1 MIVVFVVDT
10 SPGMALPANS
20 AGLSKLDVSKMC
32 IESTARA
39 LDKRIIDHNR
49 SVFTQRARITE
60 VGRLERFDE
69 YLLLSTSLQQHSGSS
84 VAAQSS
90 CGAGGRLLVGS
101 VEEYGQI
108 NDLTLHPPDRAT
120 FDQELKKLKA
130 AQVDESDN
138 FPDWAGG
145 AVGLSTALS
154 HGLGL
159 LSRYRLTRARIV
171 ENFGMGRLPWADHQ
185 MARLQKTTDDGQH
198 ETVPSPLQ
206 PACLVLLTDG
216 NCLNLPPDK
225 GGGPLSLRFGN
236 MPLREFYREPFR
248 WDQRIF
254 IVHIAEPT
262 SPALHKSLQALC
274 EVTGGAYMRTSS
286 ATSISTKLLSLI
298 SPAQPRRYSIPDPLR
313 LPTMEVSTQTK
324 MDDSPARLYVN
335 GGPVCSFQC
344 LEGTAQNAPS
354 LHRAMLLFAGSSEE
368 TRWIM
373 TNAGTSIQLNSC
385 SQVPIWSIP
394 ETHFPSKKMDNLPPR
409 PSQPLLHYSRNFAQV
424 GALTFDPYFVMKAL
438 HHYEKIQVNIRQLLI
453 DAGAESVTP
462 ISNRMLQRDVYICDW
477 IVGSQD
483 LDGHHANKS
492 GAPRT
497 VPGREHFPV
506 CVRGAGRPSLSG
518 EAADNALNIGILH
531 VPHNWTRLC
540 DENRAEKRY
549 LATMTLLPPDAHI
562 LLPLLI
568 KVAEA
573 ELRVVQKTTEKS
585 ALVKKKAITSASV
598 ARSVHLD
605 DGWKSEFRSY
615 LFRLPPYC
623 LPAIRRSL
631 KALLPPSVQSLL
643 SYESHESLPG
653 LCYSKIC
660 QQKISKGEQSARS
673 SIQWLKQ
680 MELSMKG
687 RPLHNAMADR
697 PQLSSFGYGQFDPRM
712 TEAQFK
718 SYLRSLP
725 PQKVDTEKSSD
736 TTSSGGTGITL
747 LPSSCLLPYYESR
760 RRWVFGGTGL
770 ATRGLHVEGVDNGG
784 FNCNT
789 NGTEEDQPL
798 LTLAGIGATTS
809 NNTSIATMGDFK
821 TRINTTPSSFVDY
834 GHGPASI
841 TTGPDGAPNYSVD
854 DDVLPHS
861 LFDQSGFS
869 DSPQARGRARM
880 VSFGSPFHDTRGCK
894 IVPEAF
900 AAQCPRRKSGG
911 SSAGPST
918 PPGSPN
924 YDESPTLEGE
934 GEAVFAITKKRPLPP
949 PQKSDQEKRPQE
961 KRPSMAPQKPKPP
974 AAPVRPPPP
983 PSRRRSNSGAEIGH
997 RSQEKQPNKPAHKP
1011 PAPPPR
1017 RLNSKD
1023 GDSRPQPARLHQGAK
1038 PAPPN
1043 RQLGNDSLPSS
1054 NLNTCTEA
1062 QLQNPNEKPALNLPE
1077 SFMCVWSKSQKR
1089 WYFFDKNTNKSVWAV
1104 EHIKLQR

>member
-1 MIVVFVVDT
+1 
-10 SPGMALPANS
+10 MALPANS
-20 AGLSKLDVSKMC
+20 TNAKGLSKLDVSKMC
-32 IESTARA
+32 IESTTRA

-49 SVFTQRARITE
+49 SVFTQRARMTD

-84 VAAQSS
+84 VETHSS

-101 VEEYGQI
+101 VEEYGQA
-108 NDLTLHPPDRAT
+108 NDLTLHPPDRSA
-120 FDQELKKLKA
+120 FDQELKKLNA
-130 AQVDESDN
+130 AQIDESDK

-171 ENFGMGRLPWADHQ
+171 ENFGMGRLPWADHVL
-185 MARLQKTTDDGQH
+185 ARMQKTTDEGQH
-198 ETVPSPLQ
+198 DMVPSPLQ

-254 IVHIAEPT
+254 IVHITEPA
-262 SPALHKSLQALC
+262 SPALHKSLRALC

-286 ATSISTKLLSLI
+286 ATSISAKLLSLI
-298 SPAQPRRYSIPDPLR
+298 SPAQPRRHSIPDPLR
-313 LPTMEVSTQTK
+313 LPTMELSTQTER
-324 MDDSPARLYVN
+324 MDDSPGRLYVN

-354 LHRAMLLFAGSSEE
+354 LHRAMLLFAGSSED

-373 TNAGTSIQLNSC
+373 ANAVTPIQLNSC
-385 SQVPIWSIP
+385 PQVPMWSIP
-394 ETHFPSKKMDNLPPR
+394 ESFFPSKKMDTLPPR

-438 HHYEKIQVNIRQLLI
+438 HHYEKIQVNIHQLLI
-453 DAGAESVTP
+453 DACAESVSP
-462 ISNRMLQRDVYICDW
+462 IGNRMLQRDVYVCDW

-483 LDGHHANKS
+483 LGRNAQHSNKS

-506 CVRGAGRPSLSG
+506 CVRGGGRPSLSG
-518 EAADNALNIGILH
+518 EAADNSLNIGILH

-540 DENRAEKRY
+540 DENKAEKRN
-549 LATMTLLPPDAHI
+549 LPTMTLLPPDVHI

-585 ALVKKKAITSASV
+585 ALVKKKAITSALV

-615 LFRLPPYC
+615 LFRLPPYY
-623 LPAIRRSL
+623 LPSIRRSL
-631 KALLPPSVQSLL
+631 KTLLPPSVQSLL
-643 SYESHESLPG
+643 SYESHESLPV
-653 LCYSKIC
+653 LCYSKMC
-660 QQKISKGEQSARS
+660 QQKINKGEQSARS

-712 TEAQFK
+712 TECQFK

-725 PQKVDTEKSSD
+725 PPKVEPKSSD
-736 TTSSGGTGITL
+736 TNSTGGTGIAL

-760 RRWVFGGTGL
+760 RGWVFGGTGL
-770 ATRGLHVEGVDNGG
+770 ATRGLHVEGVSNGG
-784 FNCNT
+784 FNYNT
-789 NGTEEDQPL
+789 SGTEDDQPL
-798 LTLAGIGATTS
+798 LALAGIGASTS
-809 NNTSIATMGDFK
+809 NNSSIATMGDFK

-894 IVPEAF
+894 SVPEAF
-900 AAQCPRRKSGG
+900 ASQCPRRKSDGG
-911 SSAGPST
+911 SAGPST

-934 GEAVFAITKKRPLPP
+934 GEAVFAINKKRPLPP
-949 PQKSDQEKRPQE
+949 PQKNDQKKRQ
-961 KRPSMAPQKPKPP
+961 SMASQKPKPP

-983 PSRRRSNSGAEIGH
+983 PSRRRPTLGPQI
-997 RSQEKQPNKPAHKP
+997 QEKQPHKPGHKP

-1017 RLNSKD
+1017 RLNSRD
-1023 GDSRPQPARLHQGAK
+1023 GDSHPQPARLHQGAK

-1043 RQLGNDSLPSS
+1043 RQLGNDSLLSG

-1062 QLQNPNEKPALNLPE
+1062 QLQNPHEKPALDLPE

-1104 EHIKLQR
+1104 EHIKVQK